1 MTYPVKMPDYGG
13 GGGSSFNDF
22 THYGANPPVAIRAI
36 TVRATTYVEYLEPLY
51 VLTDGTVVSV
61 PHGGTKSPPETVTLA
76 SNEKLVGLTG
86 RSGKYIDQ
94 VSFVLEVDNPDGPS
108 TTRTIG
114 PYGSS
119 TGGNAFQI
127 WGETVAL
134 YGRSGSKLD
143 ALGSYVNAAPTV
155 LCGSTEG
162 GSAFQDPVPVLGLSA
177 ITKIAIRSGDYIDA
191 IATTYRLADG
201 SAKTFSHGGTGG
213 SQQVISFAPGEK
225 IVGVEG
231 STGIYLYGITF
242 HTVDQNGAKRT
253 YGPYGK
259 GGGFPFSFDSGIGGF
274 FGRSGEKIDAI
285 GFWQV

>member
-1 MTYPVKMPDYGG
+1 MTYPIKMPDYGG
-13 GGGSSFNDF
+13 GGGSSFDDF
-22 THYGANPPVAIRAI
+22 TRYGSNPPVAIRAI

-51 VLTDGTVVSV
+51 VLTDGSVLSV
-61 PHGGTKSPPETVTLA
+61 PHGGTASPPEIVTLA

-94 VSFVLEVDNPDGPS
+94 ISFVLEVENPDGPS
-108 TTRTIG
+108 TSRTIG
-114 PYGSS
+114 PFGSS
-119 TGGNAFQI
+119 TGGDPFQI

-143 ALGSYVNAAPTV
+143 AIGSYVNATPTV
-155 LCGSTEG
+155 LCNASGG
-162 GSAFQDPVPVLGLSA
+162 GSSFQDPVPVPGLSS
-177 ITKIAIRSGDYIDA
+177 ITRIAIRSATYVDA

-201 SAKTFSHGGTGG
+201 SEKTFSHGGKGG
-213 SQQVISFAPGEK
+213 SQQVISLAPGET

-242 HTVDQNGAKRT
+242 HTVDQNGAKHI

-259 GGGFPFSFDSGIGGF
+259 GGGFPFSFETGIGGF
-274 FGRSGEKIDAI
+274 FGRSGDYIDAI
-285 GFWQV
+285 GFWQA